1 MYKELLQLTKEY
13 KVVSAISRDTL
24 DQEVEDTILLLSD
37 VILSL
42 CQDSEDQLSG
52 TYTVSLLREQNLL
65 SFSGQELCSLRSV
78 FGSYYF

>member
-13 KVVSAISRDTL
+13 KVFSTISRDTL
-24 DQEVEDTILLLSD
+24 DQEVEDTILLLPD

-52 TYTVSLLREQNLL
+52 TYTVS
-65 SFSGQELCSLRSV
+65 FSSQE
-78 FGSYYF
+78 